1 MMPRPARNAG
11 FSDEAPLL
19 AWYDANKRDLPWRGA
34 TDPWAVWVS
43 ETMLQQTR
51 VETAIGYFGP
61 FMAKFPTPAALARAS
76 MDDALK
82 AWEGL
87 GYYSRIRNLKA
98 GAERVAAAGS
108 YPRTAAQWALL
119 PGIGPY
125 TAAALASIVSGEPEP
140 VADGN
145 VVRVVSRLRA
155 LPLDPHDPRHRAESA
170 AWLRPAIVR
179 SGDPARFNQAIMELG
194 ETLCAP
200 TTPVCGACPI
210 ARGCRA
216 RAMGRAEDFPKR
228 RPPRDLPERRSIAF
242 VVRDAEGRHLLQHRP
257 EDGLLGGLWE
267 LPMVPARHAL
277 PLVSVRRLLA
287 QMGIETDA
295 LRELGV
301 VRHDFT
307 HFRQILNVWEVTEPV
322 SPDSLGPDFRFA
334 EPDDLPLATASRRA
348 LAMRAGARPSR
359 L

>member
-1 MMPRPARNAG
+1 MIARPARNAG
-11 FSDEAPLL
+11 FSDEAALL

-51 VETAIGYFGP
+51 VETVVGYYGP
-61 FMAKFPTPAALARAS
+61 FMEKFPTPAALARAS
-76 MDDALK
+76 SDEALK
-82 AWEGL
+82 AWEGR
-87 GYYSRIRNLKA
+87 GYYNRIRNLKA
-98 GAERVAAAGS
+98 GAERVAAAGA
-108 YPRTAAQWALL
+108 YPKTAAQWALL

-155 LPLDPHDPRHRAESA
+155 LPLDPHDPRHRADAA
-170 AWLRPAIVR
+170 AWLRPAILR
-179 SGDPARFNQAIMELG
+179 SGDPARFNQAVMELG

-200 TTPVCGACPI
+200 TSPVCEACPL

-216 RAMGRAEDFPKR
+216 RALGRAEEFPKR
-228 RPPRDLPERRSIAF
+228 RPPRELPERRSVAF
-242 VVRDAEGRHLLQHRP
+242 VVRDAAGRHLLQQRP
-257 EDGLLGGLWE
+257 AEGLLGGLWE
-267 LPMVPARHAL
+267 LPMVPVRHAL
-277 PLVSVRRLLA
+277 PRASVRRLLA
-287 QMGIETDA
+287 DMGIETDA

-307 HFRQILNVWEVTEPV
+307 HFRQILNVWEVGEPV
-322 SPDSLGPDFRFA
+322 SPASLRPGFRFA

-348 LAMRAGARPSR
+348 LAMRAGGG
-359 L
+359 